1 MACQTCHRID
11 KIKNALPDKALEN
24 LVAVFSQL
32 NGPRQLLV
40 YNSLSFPLPASKTRQ
55 IVPLYKLLD
64 YDLSEFNGPVIA
76 FSAVDVIR
84 SVMPTKGPNF
94 YALEYVFLERKAHAA
109 LYHTMRGL
117 ARYLTDYLD
126 SLPAEQEQSLHHRGV
141 SKILQLALP
150 AILSQSPVKD
160 LVAALPPSNLQKI
173 LDKQNWQLFYNAPS
187 QPYDLENLNAS
198 AEDWIVALE
207 EISLFHPD
215 IQPHAEHFLELRD
228 VFQQADMSNSLP
240 ETCKNLALRCFQQA
254 KSETR
259 FKKAAFLLMAEVW
272 LATEDAED
280 LIVLF
285 PHQDFYH
292 FAESGDALRVYRQL
306 AEGSQ
311 NIAGR
316 PGPKCTL
323 QRLKQRNIL
332 PEYRQIAISLTPR
345 LSLIEDCQQKITWL
359 ELGPILWKAGQHRAL
374 SRSLWLLAQDWL
386 QQSPA
391 KHKALGIS
399 SKALTGLATRAIV
412 LCGLDNPWQWRQGRH
427 RLYLQHCYRTLQGA
441 LDRLANSAGEHF
453 TDYYRALS
461 LWYGCYN
468 ATSDSIRK
476 NMKRM
481 MHHLKDFLR
490 LTQDDKR
497 TTLLDNCRSNAIRL
511 IETEEAAL
519 HLALGVRAVHSLEA
533 KVDTQR
539 ILPPA
544 GVREALQRASA
555 VPTNRKILSSFFD
568 YAWRIFLSLR
578 DERRQIHNRESS
590 VDVRLRQLRQL
601 HADFERH
608 KALIFA
614 LPHEVAILGFVY
626 NQEIQSL
633 ASQIQDLES
642 SAILKITLKNLW
654 LNLQAEHDLHFEVSN
669 IGRVSANEIELVLP
683 KNNSFELLEGSPV
696 REIAILAPRASEIVS
711 YPIRPV
717 QPEVTLL
724 LNVSYRDQH
733 NQQKERKLE
742 FRPEVRGLQPMRFKP
757 KVNRYEFGRPIQSPK
772 DFFGR
777 HPYLIDILS
786 LLKAGGRQNVL
797 LRGPRRMGKT
807 SLLFMLKHALEE
819 PNTRRIFGVPPDWDD
834 DLNLVN
840 PVFVTLQSVDLQ
852 SSVAPVYQFFRALLE
867 QICQALSIEAGVKQ
881 TVITQ
886 YKTRVKE
893 VGAANATLEQ
903 LDILLNRSQKHR
915 VAVLLDE
922 YDEIYRPEAHDLDT
936 ALRTVIS
943 VEQRMTWI
951 IASTMG
957 LFREAKS
964 IGSPWFNIFRITEL
978 GILSQ
983 NAAQD
988 LVYAP
993 SRGER
998 VYWHSDA
1005 VLSLLEE
1012 TGLHPAFIQLFCSKL
1027 ITYLNQEESNFI
1039 LNSSISIVANQI
1051 IGEKGTASSHFE
1063 FYWSDATGV
1072 CKLILLI
1079 VDESSAPLK
1088 RIEIKRQVFDRL
1100 EKHFGQQPRQRLKN
1114 PMGNPIEWRQR
1125 QFKEGMEWAD
1135 TISDAISPDEQR
1147 RYRFTV
1153 PLFHRW
1159 LQRRRQYD
1167 NLLQETLD
1175 TITAELDSLKEQK
1188 KDSSGFAPKQRL

>member
-1 MACQTCHRID
+1 MACPTYHRID
-11 KIKNALPDKALEN
+11 KIKSALPDKSLEN
-24 LVAVFSQL
+24 LVAVFSQMD
-32 NGPRQLLV
+32 GPRQLLV
-40 YNSLSFPLPASKTRQ
+40 YNALGFPLPDSKTRQ
-55 IVPLYKLLD
+55 IVPLYELLD
-64 YDLSEFNGPVIA
+64 HDLGEFDGPVIA
-76 FSAVDVIR
+76 FSAIDVIR

-94 YALEYVFLERKAHAA
+94 YALEDVFLERNAHAA
-109 LYHTMRGL
+109 LYRTMRGL

-126 SLPAEQEQSLHHRGV
+126 SLPAEQEQLLHHRGV

-150 AILSQSPVKD
+150 KILSETPVKD
-160 LVAALPPSNLQKI
+160 LVAALPPVNLQKV

-187 QPYDLENLNAS
+187 QPNDLENLNAS

-207 EISLFHPD
+207 EISLFHPS
-215 IQPHAEHFLELRD
+215 IHPRAEYFLELRD
-228 VFQQADMSNSLP
+228 VFHQADMSDSLP
-240 ETCKNLALRCFQQA
+240 STCKNLALRCFQR
-254 KSETR
+254 SESESR
-259 FKKAAFLLMAEVW
+259 FKKAAFLLMTEVW

-280 LIVLF
+280 LIALF
-285 PHQDFYH
+285 PHQDFYR
-292 FAESGDALRVYRQL
+292 FAKNGDALRVYRQL

-311 NIAGR
+311 NIVGR
-316 PGPKCTL
+316 PGPKCAL

-332 PEYRQIAISLTPR
+332 PEYRHIA
-345 LSLIEDCQQKITWL
+345 LSLPPRFSLAENCQQEITWL
-359 ELGPILWKAGQHRAL
+359 ELGPVLWKTGQHRAL
-374 SRSLWLLAQDWL
+374 SRSLWLLAKDWL
-386 QQSPA
+386 RQTPA
-391 KHKALGIS
+391 EREALGVS
-399 SKALTGLATRAIV
+399 PEALTGLATRAIV

-427 RLYLQHCYRTLQGA
+427 SLYLQHCYHTLQES
-441 LDRLANSAGEHF
+441 LERHANSAREHF
-453 TDYYRALS
+453 AGYYRALR
-461 LWYGCYN
+461 LWYGCYG
-468 ATSDSIRK
+468 ATPDEIRR

-481 MHHLKDFLR
+481 MRQLKDFLH
-490 LTQDDKR
+490 LTQGDKR
-497 TTLLDNCRSNAIRL
+497 TTLLDDCRSNAMRL

-519 HLALGVRAVHSLEA
+519 HLALGVRSIRSLETE
-533 KVDTQR
+533 VDTQR

-555 VPTNRKILSSFFD
+555 RPANRKILSSFFD

-578 DERRQIHNRESS
+578 DERRQIRNRESP
-590 VDVRLRQLRQL
+590 VDILLRQLRQL
-601 HADFERH
+601 RADFERH
-608 KALIFA
+608 KNLIFA
-614 LPHEVAILGFVY
+614 LPHEAAILGFVY
-626 NQEIQSL
+626 DQEIQSL

-642 SAILKITLKNLW
+642 SAILEITLKNPW
-654 LNLQAEHDLHFEVSN
+654 LDLQAEPDLHFEVRN
-669 IGRVSANEIELVLP
+669 IGRVPATEIELVLP

-696 REIAILAPRASEIVS
+696 REITFLLSSSSKTIT
-711 YPIRPV
+711 YPIHPL

-724 LNVSYRDQH
+724 LNVSYKDQH
-733 NQQKERKLE
+733 DQQKEIKRH
-742 FRPEVRGLQPMRFKP
+742 FRPEVRSLQPMPFKA
-757 KVNRYEFGRPIQSPK
+757 KVNRYEFGRPIQSPE

-777 HPYLIDILS
+777 HPDLRDILS

-819 PNTRRIFGVPPDWDD
+819 PSTRRIFGVPPDWDD

-867 QICQALSIEAGVKQ
+867 QICWALSIEAKTEQ
-881 TVITQ
+881 AVIAQ
-886 YKTRVKE
+886 YKARARE
-893 VGAANATLEQ
+893 VGATNATLEQ
-903 LDILLNRSQKHR
+903 LDILLSRRPGHR

-957 LFREAKS
+957 LYREAKS
-964 IGSPWFNIFRITEL
+964 VGSPWFNIFRITEL
-978 GILSQ
+978 GRLSQ
-983 NAAQD
+983 SAAQD

-993 SRGER
+993 SQDER
-998 VYWHSDA
+998 VYWRSDA

-1027 ITYLNQEESNFI
+1027 ITYLNQEESNYI
-1039 LNSSISIVANQI
+1039 LNSSISTVAKQI

-1079 VDESSAPLK
+1079 VDKSPVPLK
-1088 RIEIKRQVFDRL
+1088 RIEIRRQIFESL
-1100 EKHFGQQPRQRLKN
+1100 EKHFGQRPRKRLKN
-1114 PMGNPIEWRQR
+1114 PMGNLVEWRQQ

-1159 LQRRRQYD
+1159 LQRRRQHD

-1175 TITAELDSLKEQK
+1175 AITVELDSLKE
-1188 KDSSGFAPKQRL
+1188 